1 VYWHLPLVVLFPSI
15 SLTRASPDCSRYSN
29 VNPRQIA
36 RMAWASHDAETADT
50 RRHTSISSIV
60 EGFQGA
66 EGEETLRGDASRGRF
81 EESLRGVASSDR
93 RTDSQGPTPNN
104 NAVASP
110 CWW

>member
-66 EGEETLRGDASRGRF
+66 EGEGTLRGDASRSRIVGSSHRF
-81 EESLRGVASSDR
+81 SGS
-93 RTDSQGPTPNN
+93 
-104 NAVASP
+104 NA
-110 CWW
+110 